1 MTRKP
6 LGRGLGALLSADKIS
21 EAAESIELDPSLIDP
36 CSAQPRIRFDEA
48 SLKELADSIR
58 ANGVVQPLLVRRS
71 GNRFELIAG
80 ERRLR
85 AARLAGLPT
94 VPVVVRE
101 VTDDKLLEIALVE
114 NIQREDLNP
123 IEEALAYKGLLEG
136 VGLTQESLASRV
148 GRDRSYITNYLR
160 LLRLP
165 NDVQLLIQNK
175 TLSVG
180 HARALLGMTEARR
193 QSELALKIVKRDLSV
208 RETEELIRQSSGRS
222 HRPRASAPDHGSVD
236 PNTRALESKL
246 RRELGTQVTII
257 QKAGQNEG
265 ILQIE
270 FYSLTDLTRIVQ
282 RLLSPNAQSTSGAA
296 TGGL

>member
-6 LGRGLGALLSADKIS
+6 LGRGLGALLSADKIN

-71 GNRFELIAG
+71 GSRFELIAG

-85 AARLAGLPT
+85 AARLAGLAT

-165 NDVQLLIQNK
+165 NDVQSLVQNK

-180 HARALLGMTEARR
+180 HARALLGMTETRR
-193 QSELALKIVKRDLSV
+193 QSDLASKIVKRDLSV
-208 RETEELIRQSSGRS
+208 RKTEQLIRQSSGRS
-222 HRPRASAPDHGSVD
+222 HRPRASAPAHGSVD

-257 QKAGQNEG
+257 QKPGENEG
-265 ILQIE
+265 VVQIE
-270 FYSLTDLTRIVQ
+270 FYSLTDLTRIAE
-282 RLLSPNAQSTSGAA
+282 RLLSANAQSTSGGA
-296 TGGL
+296 